1 MNYND
6 LESELNEWI
15 REQRLS
21 EYSRNTLVSYKYA
34 ANLFLNFIKDH
45 NLLIDKA
52 ATIKYKDM
60 LADKYSLATCNK
72 YIIILNKFLKYL
84 KRNDCL
90 LKKFKTQRKTSL
102 DDPLWPQEHKRMLRW
117 AIKLGMEDMYLIM
130 QIFALSGARVA
141 ELKYFT
147 VENLN
152 DNYIIAYNKGKER
165 VLIMRNDL
173 KRMHKKYCEK
183 NKITEG
189 YIFRSPVDLKNPKK
203 IINAS
208 TIWRRLKKIA
218 KAAKINPKKIHPHAW
233 RHLFAKAAK
242 EAGIDLDELR
252 DILGHSDIRTTAIYT
267 MTSNSE
273 KRKKMEKI
281 KF

>member
-45 NLLIDKA
+45 NLLIDKES
-52 ATIKYKDM
+52 TIKYKDM

-84 KRNDCL
+84 KRDDCL

-173 KRMHKKYCEK
+173 RRMLKKYCEK
-183 NKITEG
+183 KKITEG

-203 IINAS
+203 IIIPPFNQNDS
-208 TIWRRLKKIA
+208 IILK
-218 KAAKINPKKIHPHAW
+218 
-233 RHLFAKAAK
+233 
-242 EAGIDLDELR
+242 
-252 DILGHSDIRTTAIYT
+252 
-267 MTSNSE
+267 
-273 KRKKMEKI
+273 
-281 KF
+281 